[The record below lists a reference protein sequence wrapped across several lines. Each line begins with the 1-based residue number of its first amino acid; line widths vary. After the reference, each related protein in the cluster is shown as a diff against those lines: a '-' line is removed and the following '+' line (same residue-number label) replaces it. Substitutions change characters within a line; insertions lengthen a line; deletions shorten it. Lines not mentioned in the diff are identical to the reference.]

1 MWIQRLVYII
11 MLARRCTTPR
21 FTKFKFRAAAE
32 SMETFVKPLFT
43 SISDNRRHPK
53 KRIIIESYDGRQK
66 AQIFTYFCG
75 NECHE
80 RRSSLKERVSRKTFD
95 VKGTNDTNDIR
106 KNYLKHRLKHKRC
119 KRRKIWK
126 WTLRLVQHKDVVS
139 RSKALAKQMSAREF
153 ARVVAVDDDLW
164 RFALEWQI
172 CFKRGV

>member
-1 MWIQRLVYII
+1 MWLQRLVYII
-11 MLARRCTTPR
+11 MLAQRCTTPR
-21 FTKFKFRAAAE
+21 FAKFKFRTAAE

-43 SISDNRRHPK
+43 SITDNRRHPK
-53 KRIIIESYDGRQK
+53 KQIIIGSYDGRQK

-80 RRSSLKERVSRKTFD
+80 RRSTLKERTTQKTFE
-95 VKGTNDTNDIR
+95 KITSN
-106 KNYLKHRLKHKRC
+106 RLKHKRC